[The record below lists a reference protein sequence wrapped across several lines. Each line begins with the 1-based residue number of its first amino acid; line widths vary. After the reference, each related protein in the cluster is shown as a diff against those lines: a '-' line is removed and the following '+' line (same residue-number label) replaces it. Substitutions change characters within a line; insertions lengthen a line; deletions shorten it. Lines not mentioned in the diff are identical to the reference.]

1 MDRPDDLGHLG
12 NRVLSVLYTVGHGN
26 RSTEDL
32 VAVLKSAEVGRLVD
46 VRRHPGSSRNPHLS
60 KPALENDLPA
70 AGIAYE
76 WWGEELGGRR
86 KPLPDS
92 PHSEWRNDSFR
103 GYADYT
109 DTPEFTEALVR
120 LRERVEAGPNLAV
133 MCAETLWWR
142 CHRRLI
148 ADAFM
153 RAGGSVVHL
162 FDVGKTQAHPA
173 EML

>member
-1 MDRPDDLGHLG
+1 MF
-12 NRVLSVLYTVGHGN
+12 
-26 RSTEDL
+26 
-32 VAVLKSAEVGRLVD
+32 D

-60 KPALENDLPA
+60 KRALEHDLPA
-70 AGIAYE
+70 RGVAYE

-86 KPLPDS
+86 KPRPDS
-92 PHSEWRNDSFR
+92 SHTEWRNEAFR

-109 DTPEFTEALVR
+109 DTPEFADALAR
-120 LRERVEAGPNLAV
+120 LRREAAADPPVAV

-162 FDVGKTQAHPA
+162 FDVDKTQPHPA

>member
-1 MDRPDDLGHLG
+1 MARPDDLGHLG
-12 NRVLSVLYTVGHGN
+12 NRVLSVLYTIGHGN
-26 RSTEDL
+26 RSTEEL
-32 VAVLKSAEVGRLVD
+32 IVVLKSAGVGRLID
-46 VRRHPGSSRNPHLS
+46 VRRHPGSTRNPHLS
-60 KPALENDLPA
+60 KRALEVDLPA
-70 AGIAYE
+70 AGVAYE

-92 PHSEWRNDSFR
+92 PHAEWRNEAFR
-103 GYADYT
+103 GYADYM
-109 DTPEFTEALVR
+109 DTPAFGNALARLGDLTET
-120 LRERVEAGPNLAV
+120 GPATAV

-148 ADAFM
+148 ADAFT

-162 FDVGKTQAHPA
+162 FDVGKTQPHPA